1 MQKDP
6 SSVQLFFDECLL
18 ARGEKRIERAVGE
31 LSREL
36 ADIEDIESRA
46 RRVVERMALTF
57 QASLMVRAAPPELAS
72 AFVASRLDGDRGLAF
87 GTLPRGTAVDAILE
101 RAAVAR

>member
-1 MQKDP
+1 QKDP

-31 LSREL
+31 LQREL
-36 ADIEDIESRA
+36 GELEDIEARA
-46 RRVVERMALTF
+46 RRVVERMALTL

-72 AFVASRLDGDRGLAF
+72 AFLASRLDGDRGLAF
-87 GTLPRGTAVDAILE
+87 GTLPRGTAFDAILQ